1 MDNFTNY
8 INGEWKLTSK
18 SNVPLH
24 DAGFLLG
31 DGLFETIRFENGKIF
46 RCNKHLDRLFSSLQF
61 IRINCDK
68 SKNEIKL
75 LLKNIINKN
84 SLKNGLLR
92 LMITRGI
99 VKGAPWRHE
108 GPQGIYIS
116 IRPLTPEPQN
126 PVKVVFFSEKNYP
139 IIRFDP
145 AIKSL
150 NYIGNIL
157 AKKDA
162 EKENAFEPVFYNEN
176 EIITECAIRNIF
188 FIKKN
193 NLMTPSI
200 KLGVLPGVMR
210 DAIISISNNLN
221 LNVKETNI
229 TLNSINDMDEAF
241 ISSTGIGLLPCKWDG
256 WESNFNMTFQIKN
269 KLNQLITNSESN

>member
-1 MDNFTNY
+1 MDNYINY
-8 INGEWKLTSK
+8 INGEWLSTSK
-18 SNVPLH
+18 SNVPLY

-31 DGLFETIRFENGKIF
+31 DGLFETIRFKNENIF
-46 RCNKHLDRLFSSLQF
+46 RCNKHLDRLFSGLEL
-61 IRINCDK
+61 IRINCNK
-68 SKNEIKL
+68 SKNEIKIL
-75 LLKNIINKN
+75 LENIINKN

-92 LMITRGI
+92 LMITRGV
-99 VKGAPWRHE
+99 VKGAPWKHE

-116 IRPLTPEPQN
+116 IRPLTPEPKN
-126 PVKVVFFSEKNYP
+126 PVKVVFFSERNYP
-139 IIRFDP
+139 IIRFNP

-150 NYIGNIL
+150 NYIGNML

-162 EKENAFEPVFYNEN
+162 EKENAFEPVFYNKN

-210 DAIISISNNLN
+210 DTIISISNDLH

-269 KLNQLITNSESN
+269 KLDQLINKSK